1 MKIYFLILVKRQ
13 PHIMKGVINMTKE
26 MFIKCMEKIKNKDK
40 EIDDFMYG
48 IDKAF
53 GEVPEKLTE
62 ITSINYVI
70 EMLEDIMGDVNKFIS
85 WYIYDKDWGK
95 RKDLNVYT
103 EDGWEIPCNSFE
115 ELYEIIEGSVGP
127 N

>member
-1 MKIYFLILVKRQ
+1 
-13 PHIMKGVINMTKE
+13 MTKE